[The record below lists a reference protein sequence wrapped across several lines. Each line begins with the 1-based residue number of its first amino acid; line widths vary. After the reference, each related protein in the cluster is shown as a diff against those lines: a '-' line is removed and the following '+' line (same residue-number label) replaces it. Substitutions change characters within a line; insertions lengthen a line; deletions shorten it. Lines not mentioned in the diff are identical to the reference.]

1 MFDWFFQI
9 DKKFEGK
16 WKGKGT
22 IINKDTNNKLTKKC
36 ILTKLVIK
44 KINDFSYK
52 VYIRNLIDKK
62 YTNLELIGFIN
73 KDTGIL
79 EFQNSS
85 GISQFYFYDGFLI
98 NSFNKNKLKYLTTCT
113 IKLMKDKPKPKP
125 CSSSSSS
132 SCSSSCSS
140 SSSSSCSS
148 KSRTNH
154 IVNCK

>member
-9 DKKFEGK
+9 EKKFEGK

-22 IINKDTNNKLTKKC
+22 IINKDSNNKLTKKC
-36 ILTKLVIK
+36 ILTKLIIK
-44 KINDFSYK
+44 KINNFSYK
-52 VYIRNLIDKK
+52 VYIKNLIEKN

-85 GISQFYFYDGFLI
+85 GISQFYFYEGFLI
-98 NSFNKNKLKYLTTCT
+98 NSFNKNKFNYLTTCT
-113 IKLMKDKPKPKP
+113 IKLLKDKPKPKP

-132 SCSSSCSS
+132 SS
-140 SSSSSCSS
+140 SS
-148 KSRTNH
+148 KSHNK
-154 IVNCK
+154 CKNKCNSKSHN

>member
-22 IINKDTNNKLTKKC
+22 IINKDSNNKLTKKC
-36 ILTKLVIK
+36 ILTKLIIK
-44 KINDFSYK
+44 KINNFSYK
-52 VYIRNLIDKK
+52 VYIRNLIDKN

-73 KDTGIL
+73 KDTGVL

-98 NSFNKNKLKYLTTCT
+98 NSFNKNKIKHLTTCT
-113 IKLMKDKPKPKP
+113 IKLIKDKPKP

-132 SCSSSCSS
+132 SCSSSSS
-140 SSSSSCSS
+140 TSCSS
-148 KSRTNH
+148 KSH
-154 IVNCK
+154 CKSHCDK